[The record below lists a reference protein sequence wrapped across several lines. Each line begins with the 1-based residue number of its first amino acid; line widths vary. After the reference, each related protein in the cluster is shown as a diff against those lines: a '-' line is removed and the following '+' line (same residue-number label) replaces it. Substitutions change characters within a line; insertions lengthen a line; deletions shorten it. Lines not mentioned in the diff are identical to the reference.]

1 MHNTLNKI
9 VDEMLERDTRRK
21 REARV
26 SAVRQVTTRIR
37 RITLS
42 GDDVDK
48 FIADPRA
55 QEPVGSRCSS
65 RGATRWPGG
74 PTP

>member
-1 MHNTLNKI
+1 M
-9 VDEMLERDTRRK
+9 
-21 REARV
+21 
-26 SAVRQVTTRIR
+26 SAVRQVTARIR

-55 QEPVGSRCSS
+55 QEPASWVKVFF

-74 PTP
+74 LTP